1 MLKTTFPKT
10 SLSSISNKSPC
21 AIPLDHTDSTT
32 FIGKH
37 DPINVSF
44 HTKLNSNP
52 VFICDIN
59 LRSLVSQYLLEL
71 LDPSKTCFMKLRQL
85 FNSFLQSIQ
94 NKLNEMNTKLPEKAD
109 DDEMQEEAL
118 NSKLYEI
125 NLDL

>member
-1 MLKTTFPKT
+1 
-10 SLSSISNKSPC
+10 
-21 AIPLDHTDSTT
+21 
-32 FIGKH
+32 
-37 DPINVSF
+37 
-44 HTKLNSNP
+44 
-52 VFICDIN
+52 
-59 LRSLVSQYLLEL
+59 
-71 LDPSKTCFMKLRQL
+71 MKLRQL